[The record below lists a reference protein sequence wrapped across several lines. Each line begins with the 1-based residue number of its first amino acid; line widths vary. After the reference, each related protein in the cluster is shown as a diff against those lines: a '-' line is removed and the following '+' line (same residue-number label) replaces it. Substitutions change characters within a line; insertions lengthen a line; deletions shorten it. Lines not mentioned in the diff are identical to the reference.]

1 MYWVEPTVFALLFLM
16 DCVWVDKFIVG
27 FKVDSPALVS
37 SIETLSS
44 LRVPNLD
51 FSRATD

>member
-1 MYWVEPTVFALLFLM
+1 MYWVEPTLFALLFLM

-37 SIETLSS
+37 SIEASPFG
-44 LRVPNLD
+44 VPHLD